1 MKLINKNTTALKIS
15 RRAVISGLAALF
27 LGACASQVDY
37 RGYIPRADDMK
48 ALRTGMSRGEVEA
61 ILGSPST
68 TGSVFSSQDTFYYI
82 SSVVEHKAFFR
93 PKVKDREVLAVRFT
107 DNKASSFNHYGL
119 EDGKV
124 INVSSRETPVRGK
137 ELSVLQD
144 IFGNFGRFN

>member
-1 MKLINKNTTALKIS
+1 MKFKYLNKMDGKIS
-15 RRAVISGLAALF
+15 RRAVLSGLSALF

-48 ALRTGMSRGEVEA
+48 ALKVGMNRGEVEA

-68 TGSVFSSQDTFYYI
+68 KGSVFSNQDTFYYI
-82 SSVVEHKAFFR
+82 SSIVEQKAFFR
-93 PKVKDREVLAVRFT
+93 PQVKDREVLAVRFT
-107 DNKASSFNHYGL
+107 ENKASSFNHYGL

-124 INVSSRETPVRGK
+124 INVSSRQTPVRGK

-144 IFGNFGRFN
+144 IFGNLGKFN